1 MAYQSLYRRYRPQRF
16 AEVRGQEHLVSAL
29 RNAVVEDRVGH
40 AYLLSGPRGTGKTS
54 TARILAKVLNC
65 EDPVDGEPCG
75 VCASCVAIEAGT
87 SFDVHELDAASN
99 NGVEA
104 IRDLIAKASLG
115 SPGRTKVYILDEV
128 HMLSTPASNA
138 LLKTL
143 EEPPDHVVFVLATT
157 DPQKV
162 LPTIR
167 SRTQHFEV
175 HLLPAADL
183 ASLVDDIA
191 TDAGLDID
199 DDARAYVLRTGAGS
213 ARDTLS
219 ALDRVVA
226 AGGVP
231 EGVDALD
238 ELVEAVCDRDT
249 GRALVAV
256 EAAMARGRSPRV
268 LGESLIGRLR
278 DVFLAA
284 VHADL
289 SRLTEADRDRCL
301 DQAQRLTAAG
311 ATRALEVLGDAFV
324 GIQDA
329 LDPRIPLEVA
339 LVRITRADADTSP
352 AALAERVSR
361 LEAGIG
367 STAPSRGTT
376 TGAPTAAPPT
386 PPPADPPAVAP
397 PAVAPPAAA
406 VPEAPAAPDPDAPL
420 PPRPPTGGRPADGA
434 RDVLAQ
440 RRTGGAAPARPAP
453 QTAPS
458 AGGTRQ
464 PPAPSRAAGTPA
476 PAPAAPDGSAAVP
489 TAAPTDPTT
498 PEEAPEVAPAPSAPS
513 APSAPTAPS
522 APSAPSAQS
531 ADLPDLAGF
540 VAVWTDDILG
550 ALAQKPRVRFA
561 GGRWLSIDA
570 DTAVFGL
577 PNPVHAQRCEECR
590 PEVEAALQAR
600 FGRPVAVRIVVDGDA
615 VDPSTPTAAG
625 PIEVDQPSDID
636 LTDLTDADDIAET
649 GVDRVAAMFPG
660 AELVDPPSD
669 RLL

>member
-65 EDPVDGEPCG
+65 EQPVDGEPCG

-183 ASLVDDIA
+183 ASLVDDVA
-191 TDAGLDID
+191 ADAGLDID
-199 DDARAYVLRTGAGS
+199 GDARAYVLRAGGGS

-231 EGVDALD
+231 EGADALD

-249 GRALVAV
+249 ARALMAV

-289 SRLTEADRDRCL
+289 SRLTETDRDRCI

-339 LVRITRADADTSP
+339 LVRLTRADADTSP

-376 TGAPTAAPPT
+376 AAAPTPAPPT
-386 PPPADPPAVAP
+386 PPPTSPPAVAP
-397 PAVAPPAAA
+397 PAPA
-406 VPEAPAAPDPDAPL
+406 VPEAAAAPDADAPL
-420 PPRPPTGGRPADGA
+420 SPRPPTGGRPADGA

-440 RRTGGAAPARPAP
+440 RRTGSAAPARPAP

-476 PAPAAPDGSAAVP
+476 PAPATPDGSATVP
-489 TAAPTDPTT
+489 TTAPTDPTT
-498 PEEAPEVAPAPSAPS
+498 PEEAPEAAPAPSAPS
-513 APSAPTAPS
+513 APSAG
-522 APSAPSAQS
+522 
-531 ADLPDLAGF
+531 LPDLAGF

-577 PNPVHAQRCEECR
+577 PNPVHVQRCEEYR

-600 FGRPVAVRIVVDGDA
+600 FGRPVTVRIVVDGDA
-615 VDPSTPTAAG
+615 VDPSTPAKLD
-625 PIEVDQPSDID
+625 PVEVDQPSDID